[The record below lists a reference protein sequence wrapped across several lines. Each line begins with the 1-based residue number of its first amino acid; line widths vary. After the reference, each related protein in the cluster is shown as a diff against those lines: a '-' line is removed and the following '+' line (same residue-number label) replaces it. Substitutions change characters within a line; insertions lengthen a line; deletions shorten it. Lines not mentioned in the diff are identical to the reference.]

1 MEKRPRREGLL
12 EKTVQAL
19 DLPADALA
27 GLPRVELVGDREV
40 RMENHRGIL
49 AYGSEEIHIS
59 GGQFVVQVQGEGLE
73 LRSMTGLEL
82 LITGRIVSIRLA

>member
-1 MEKRPRREGLL
+1 MEKRPRSLL

-49 AYGSEEIHIS
+49 AYGEQEIHVS
-59 GGQFVVQVQGEGLE
+59 GGPFVIKVMGEGLE
-73 LRSMTGLEL
+73 LRAMTGLEL
-82 LITGRIVSIRLA
+82 LITGHITAIQLS

>member
-1 MEKRPRREGLL
+1 MEKRPRRGSIL
-12 EKTVQAL
+12 EKTAQAL

-40 RMENHRGIL
+40 RMENHQGIL
-49 AYGSEEIHIS
+49 AYGSEEIHVS
-59 GGQFVVQVQGEGLE
+59 GGQFVIQVRGEGLE

-82 LITGRIVSIRLA
+82 LITGHILAIQIA